1 MDSVEAIKKK
11 ISELEEVRRMAEIN
25 IHRADAAIWALKSVL
40 GEVEAA
46 TVGVAT
52 EDGKG
57 AVSGDNK

>member
-1 MDSVEAIKKK
+1 M
-11 ISELEEVRRMAEIN
+11 EEVRRMAEIN